1 MKHLRSDA
9 GFSLSE
15 LIVALGL
22 FGVLLSITWF
32 AFGVTANGSRQSDRE
47 SRVSKDI
54 GWPLL
59 EAERLVMQRHYTWLG
74 TNATAGRNL
83 SAGDYLMAFDVDR
96 DGDDNTETY
105 IIEAVGHDLIFSH
118 NEAVDQPA
126 FTSFVWSR
134 DNYNREAGVP
144 LFEYYS
150 VEGDRLTDPAEI
162 ATRARTVVIT
172 IVAEYDGRRSSDS
185 RTVLL
190 RNQ

>member
-1 MKHLRSDA
+1 MKQLRSDA

-15 LIVALGL
+15 LLVALGL
-22 FGVLLSITWF
+22 LGMLLAIAWLAYGV
-32 AFGVTANGSRQSDRE
+32 AANGSRQSDRE
-47 SRVSKDI
+47 SRVSQDI

-59 EAERLVMQRHYTWLG
+59 EAERLVGQRHYTWLG
-74 TNATAGRNL
+74 MNATAGRDL

-105 IIEAVGHDLIFSH
+105 IIEVVGRELIFTH

-126 FTSFVWSR
+126 FTSYVWSR
-134 DNYNREAGVP
+134 DNVNREAGVP

-150 VEGDRLTDPAEI
+150 QEGDRLTDPAEI
-162 ATRARTVVIT
+162 ATRARTVIIT
-172 IVAEYDGRRSSDS
+172 IVAEYDGQRYSDS